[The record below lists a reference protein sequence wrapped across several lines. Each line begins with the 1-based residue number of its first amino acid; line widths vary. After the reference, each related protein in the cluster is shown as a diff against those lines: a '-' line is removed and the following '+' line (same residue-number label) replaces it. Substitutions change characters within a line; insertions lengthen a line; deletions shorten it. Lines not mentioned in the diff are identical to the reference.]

1 MCRGWFPLFNLAQC
15 QKCIMPFRAKLTWVN
30 CFCFRFWCHFKN
42 VCDFLVPESYYRKKQ
57 CKMKLEEKQLIKQL
71 NQKISLI
78 SFSLDISAQILL
90 AYSFAS
96 LSKGALHFNGLDQN
110 QWPVSIT
117 QIMMYQMNQWI
128 LSQSNFLLFLWCALI
143 WMFWGYW
150 S

>member
-1 MCRGWFPLFNLAQC
+1 
-15 QKCIMPFRAKLTWVN
+15 
-30 CFCFRFWCHFKN
+30 
-42 VCDFLVPESYYRKKQ
+42 
-57 CKMKLEEKQLIKQL
+57 MKLEEKQLIKQL
-71 NQKISLI
+71 NQKICLI